1 MYCEKK
7 LSYQTAWTDWYM
19 FLVKI
24 RESLVIAI
32 PLVAPCL
39 LDIQKFRY
47 GIPCS
52 QAVCVLVGASPEYDR
67 RRQNT
72 ARVLLDV
79 ASSSGGRDQLNGD
92 RSH

>member
-52 QAVCVLVGASPEYDR
+52 QVVCVRLNMTGDDR
-67 RRQNT
+67 I
-72 ARVLLDV
+72 LLEFCWTV
-79 ASSSGGRDQLNGD
+79 ASSSGGIDQLNGD
-92 RSH
+92 RSR